1 MRHRFSGSRNLV
13 ILDRYENTI
22 KCANSKERGGRD
34 DLSVDKPYGVAYPP
48 LLEARV
54 WEFGPYSL
62 IIIILIIVRFQTNPK
77 RWLVDWGGHQ
87 VLTPVVRD
95 ASYSKA
101 WVEFCFFQGVDDV
114 QANKPPNSGNYN
126 ILALIESRLP

>member
-1 MRHRFSGSRNLV
+1 MKIQSNAPTQKREAVVMTFRLTNH
-13 ILDRYENTI
+13 T
-22 KCANSKERGGRD
+22 
-34 DLSVDKPYGVAYPP
+34 GVAYPP
-48 LLEARV
+48 LLETRV